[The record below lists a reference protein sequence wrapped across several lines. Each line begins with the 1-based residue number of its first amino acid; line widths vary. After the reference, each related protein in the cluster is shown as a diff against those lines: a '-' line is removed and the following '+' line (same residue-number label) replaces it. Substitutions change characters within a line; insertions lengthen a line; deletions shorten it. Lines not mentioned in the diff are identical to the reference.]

1 MDNELSVVLKTQLED
16 ANKKLDQLINGM
28 NQGAKATNNLTSSVE
43 GLKHA
48 FNFSAVMVTLKKTF
62 NIIKDGIDLINSY
75 SETLNMFNLVMGDV
89 QEQASKFQT
98 TMATNFGNNS
108 QEQLYYQSLYQSLT
122 ESMGI
127 QEKYAYIISENMTK
141 LAYDLSSL
149 YDKNQ
154 KDVAEALRSGLIGQT
169 KPVRAFGLDIT
180 EASLQPILDSL
191 GIDRTVRELSQ
202 AEKEIVRYLALI
214 RQSVIAHGDMANTI
228 ESPANQL
235 RILKNQLVECHRWFG
250 ALFINLF
257 AKAMPFINGFVMAIT
272 EVMKALGGLF
282 GIEIQDYNSA
292 LVSYEEELG
301 NYIDDVGDSADSTKN
316 KIKEL
321 RREILKF
328 DQINNI
334 NENKDSG
341 SGSSF
346 ATGSGGI
353 DQRLLD
359 ALSGY
364 ENGMEK
370 VRMKALEI
378 KDAIMKWLGYTYDTT
393 EGVWKL
399 KDGLTNIEKIGIAIT
414 GIIGVIVAS
423 KLAKWIGNIATLLG
437 VGTNSLGA
445 LLPATKLKIGLLATG
460 LVGLVTSTIKGYDS
474 IKKLSIEYSKI
485 DESMRNTSEALK
497 INNELWKKFGILMGE
512 TVVSGALIGAMFGPW
527 GALIG
532 GIAGAIVGLTS
543 AFLGVKSAMKE
554 VAIAEAFGDIE
565 LTTSQ
570 LEEITSNIGANME
583 TQIGVIKNYKNEIS
597 GLESTWKSSIETVGQ
612 YGIMYGVMKK
622 QVSEESIPTIIKSIE
637 ELGKNT
643 KDIIKNSTSYSFD
656 LWSSMMTNSTSVTE
670 EEKKNILNAILD
682 GGSSAEAKVDEIQN
696 NITETYKHAIA
707 TRGYLTD
714 EEYKYINSQLEL
726 IRDITKASM
735 SNSKTDLE
743 LIQKDIDQGRLD
755 LTHES
760 YEKLIKKIKEKEQ
773 EASDEAWEIRR
784 LAYQDA
790 EKNKIIQESAGK
802 SAEEVARIYADSLK
816 IADENYD
823 KTLTEN
829 KKIVSEMYSSIEKTI
844 ENKRKELISNA
855 KWEETDWFGTKTAKK
870 KYSSEEK
877 ILLKCYDEMLKNIR
891 NYKKDVEVESK
902 KAGENAVQGQI
913 DGMNSKKKDL
923 ETTTTK
929 IFEMVPDTSKKVLDE
944 HSPSKVL
951 ETIGKNTILGYINGL
966 NSQSNN
972 LTKTAETLI
981 NSVKKK
987 FDNTKLSLNISTNI
1001 EGSLNSILSKV
1012 ETFVNRFRNAINSM
1026 LYNMTTSM
1034 NNVKVGGDNRLYYT
1048 AMPYISVPRFANG
1061 GFPEDGFFYANHHE
1075 MVGQFSNGKTAVANN
1090 EQITEGIKRAVVQGM
1105 SQALR
1110 NSGYSTVKLDIRQD
1124 EGIIVKTAIEGINN
1138 ITKQTGENPIELW

>member
-272 EVMKALGGLF
+272 EVMKALGSLF

-378 KDAIMKWLGYTYDTT
+378 RDAIMKWLGYTYDTT
-393 EGVWKL
+393 EGIWKL

-414 GIIGVIVAS
+414 GIIGIIVAS
-423 KLAKWIGNIATLLG
+423 KLAKWLGSIASVLG
-437 VGTNSLGA
+437 IGTNSLGK
-445 LLPATKLKIGLLATG
+445 LLPATTIKIGLLSTG
-460 LVGLVTSTIKGYDS
+460 IVGLVTSTVKGYNG
-474 IKKLSIEYSKI
+474 IKKLTTEYLKI
-485 DESMRNTSEALK
+485 DESMRNTNEALK
-497 INNELWKKFGILMGE
+497 INNELWKKFGIMMGE
-512 TVVSGALIGAMFGPW
+512 TVVSGTLIGAMFGPW

-570 LEEITSNIGANME
+570 LEEITSIIGSNMA
-583 TQIGVIKNYKNEIS
+583 TQIDVIKNYKNEMS
-597 GLESTWKSSIETVGQ
+597 GLETIWKNSIETVGR
-612 YGIMYGVMKK
+612 YGAMYGLMKK
-622 QVSEESIPTIIKSIE
+622 QVSEESIPTILKSIE
-637 ELGKNT
+637 ELGNNT
-643 KDIIKNSTSYSFD
+643 KDIIKSSTSYSFG

-670 EEKKNILNAILD
+670 EEKKNILNSILE
-682 GGSSAEAKVDEIQN
+682 GGTSAENKVDEIQG
-696 NITETYKHAIA
+696 NITNTYKNAIA

-714 EEYKYINSQLEL
+714 EEYKYINEQLEL
-726 IRDITKASM
+726 IRNITKTSM

-760 YEKLIKKIKEKEQ
+760 YEKLIKKIKEKET
-773 EASDEAWEIRR
+773 EANDEAWEIRR
-784 LAYQDA
+784 MAYQDA
-790 EKNKIIQESAGK
+790 EKNKLIQESAGE
-802 SAEEVARIYADSLK
+802 SAEKVAETYANSLK
-816 IADENYD
+816 IADESYD

-877 ILLKCYDEMLKNIR
+877 ILLDCYDKMLKNIR
-891 NYKKDVEVESK
+891 EYKKNTETESK
-902 KAGENAVQGQI
+902 KVGENAVQGQI
-913 DGMNSKKKDL
+913 DGMNNKKKDL
-923 ETTTTK
+923 ETTTAR

-966 NSQSNN
+966 NGQFNN
-972 LTKTAETLI
+972 LNTTAENLI
-981 NSVKKK
+981 KSVKKK
-987 FDNTKLSLNISTNI
+987 FENTKLSLNISTNV

-1012 ETFVNRFRNAINSM
+1012 EIFANRFRNAINQLLSG
-1026 LYNMTTSM
+1026 MTSSM
-1034 NNVKVGGDNRLYYT
+1034 NNVRVGGDNKLYYNSV
-1048 AMPYISVPRFANG
+1048 PYISVPRFENG
-1061 GFPEDGFFYANHHE
+1061 GFPEDGFFYANHNE
-1075 MVGQFSNGKTAVANN
+1075 LVGQFNNGKTVVANN

-1110 NSGYSTVKLDIRQD
+1110 NNGYSNIKLDIRQD